1 MWVLV
6 QSITWDVLAMIKR
19 LPLLLA
25 PLLVA
30 TGGTSFADN
39 GPGCGLGQQVFAGQT
54 GLAAHVLAATTNG
67 SSSNQL
73 FGLSFDSLGCN
84 GETVVT
90 AEFQRDVFV
99 ASNYDNIARDAAQGG
114 GDHLQSLAQL
124 MQMQAQDAERF
135 YELAQ
140 VNYDTLF
147 GDSSTGHDQ
156 WLDKLD
162 TALLADPALAKYS
175 LHTSGS

>member
-1 MWVLV
+1 MN
-6 QSITWDVLAMIKR
+6 KK
-19 LPLLLA
+19 LPLLLV
-25 PLLVA
+25 PLVMA
-30 TGGTSFADN
+30 SSGASFAES

-67 SSSNQL
+67 SSFNQL

-84 GETVVT
+84 GETVIT
-90 AEFQRDVFV
+90 AEFQRNVFV

-124 MQMQAQDAERF
+124 MQMPDGDAERF
-135 YELAQ
+135 YEMAQ
-140 VNYDTLF
+140 VNYDDLF
-147 GDSSTGHDQ
+147 GDAGSDYAL
-156 WLDKLD
+156 WLEKLD
-162 TALLADPALAKYS
+162 TTLSADPELAKYS